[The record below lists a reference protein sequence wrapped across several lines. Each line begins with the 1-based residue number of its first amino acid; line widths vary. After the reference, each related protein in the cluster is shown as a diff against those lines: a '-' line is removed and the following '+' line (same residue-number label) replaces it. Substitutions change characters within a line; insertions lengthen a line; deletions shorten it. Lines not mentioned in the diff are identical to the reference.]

1 MYSVRLLTA
10 YANRGKYSR
19 GIPTVE
25 EGNMKKMSTNELTA
39 RINRFMDR
47 KLSKMGMLDDRSDR
61 KIKRSHRQYVEVSD
75 MPYIALAVK

>member
-1 MYSVRLLTA
+1 
-10 YANRGKYSR
+10 
-19 GIPTVE
+19 
-25 EGNMKKMSTNELTA
+25 MKKMSTNELTA